1 VVVGSNIVESK
12 INLFIIFAKYNCGL
26 NVKGWENPRDNG
38 QPREAGKTIH
48 NGL

>member
-1 VVVGSNIVESK
+1 M
-12 INLFIIFAKYNCGL
+12 

-38 QPREAGKTIH
+38 QPRELGKTVH